1 MLEFH
6 AKLLKPEI
14 PSLESGTMFV
24 SVPAGEVNVSA
35 QLVTLPE
42 YTGGAFSV
50 HVGIRVDPSVNVYD
64 STTAVPE
71 LVTLSVA

>member
-1 MLEFH
+1 MLVFH
-6 AKLLKPEI
+6 VKLLKVEDV
-14 PSLESGTMFV
+14 SFTSATMV
-24 SVPAGEVNVSA
+24 VLAPAIEENVSA

-64 STTAVPE
+64 STTGVPE
-71 LVTLSVA
+71 LVTLPVA

>member
-6 AKLLKPEI
+6 VKLLKPEI
-14 PSLESGTMFV
+14 PSFESGTMAV
-24 SVPAGEVNVSA
+24 LVPAGEVNVSA

-42 YTGGAFSV
+42 YNGGAFSV
-50 HVGIRVDPSVNVYD
+50 HVGIRVDPSVNVND
-64 STTAVPE
+64 SSTAVPE